1 MISGSSEAN
10 RRKRRHE
17 QLQSKITGSDAQLYK
32 ELAQASGG
40 QAIEVA
46 TGDLAAAI
54 GLITQ
59 LSSSASLVIP
69 RKSEV
74 GGGGGVPLP
83 DLRGDL

>member
-1 MISGSSEAN
+1 MISGSSEVN

-17 QLQSKITGSDAQLYK
+17 QLQSKIGRSDAQLYK

-54 GLITQ
+54 ALVTR

-69 RKSEV
+69 PTSEV
-74 GGGGGVPLP
+74 AEGPLGP
-83 DLRGDL
+83 QR

>member
-17 QLQSKITGSDAQLYK
+17 QLQSKIAASDVQVYK
-32 ELAQASGG
+32 EVAQASGG

-46 TGDLAAAI
+46 TGDLATAI

-69 RKSEV
+69 
-74 GGGGGVPLP
+74 
-83 DLRGDL
+83 

>member
-17 QLQSKITGSDAQLYK
+17 QLQSRITGSDARLYK

-69 RKSEV
+69 PNSE
-74 GGGGGVPLP
+74 GGELPLP
-83 DLRGDL
+83 DLSGDL

>member
-10 RRKRRHE
+10 RRKQRHE
-17 QLQSKITGSDAQLYK
+17 PLQSRIAGSDAQLYK

-69 RKSEV
+69 PKPEV
-74 GGGGGVPLP
+74 GELPRP
-83 DLRGDL
+83 DLSGDL